1 MAFRGEWRLLPL
13 TCGGRGSF
21 RAPGVYGG
29 AKPEA
34 RAALNFLTSLNPIGG
49 HLRVGLNERMPQLN
63 STELA
68 RQLSL
73 SKARISQYV
82 AEGKLDGCYV
92 GEGRLRRFDLE
103 AVLEKLGR
111 TLNKGQLLGNGAET
125 RKAIATLKARN
136 WSEDV
141 EPSTPKARPQR
152 QVDGGE
158 LDPNDPDRYEL
169 ARTLKVE
176 QEARRLL
183 RTNAMEE
190 GTLVLA
196 SEVAKTS
203 GRLLAQEIAQ
213 FETVLRDGAR
223 SVADRLGV
231 DFKTVRQILLTHWRE
246 HREVRSSDLHDQ
258 AEAATLTA
266 EEQDADF

>member
-1 MAFRGEWRLLPL
+1 
-13 TCGGRGSF
+13 
-21 RAPGVYGG
+21 
-29 AKPEA
+29 
-34 RAALNFLTSLNPIGG
+34 
-49 HLRVGLNERMPQLN
+49 MPQLN

-68 RQLSL
+68 RHLKL

-82 AEGKLDGCYV
+82 SEGKLAGCYV

-111 TLNKGQLLGNGAET
+111 TLDKGQLLGNGAET
-125 RKAIATLKARN
+125 RKAIASLKARS
-136 WSEDV
+136 WSADAEA
-141 EPSTPKARPQR
+141 STPPVPKQPQ
-152 QVDGGE
+152 VEGSE
-158 LDPNDPDRYEL
+158 LDPADPDRYEM

-246 HREVRSSDLHDQ
+246 HRAVRSSELQDQ
-258 AEAATLTA
+258 AKAATLTA
-266 EEQDADF
+266 EEQQADF